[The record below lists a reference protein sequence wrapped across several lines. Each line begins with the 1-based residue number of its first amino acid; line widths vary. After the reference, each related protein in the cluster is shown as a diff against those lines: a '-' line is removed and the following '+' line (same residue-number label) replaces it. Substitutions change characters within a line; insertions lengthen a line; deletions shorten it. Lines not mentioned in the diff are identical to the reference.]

1 MKNRMTFKDYQDMW
15 EDAAANS
22 VGGGNI
28 AGLGVGP
35 DGEPGLTKAQ
45 IKKHKK
51 KARLYDGRTKEGKK
65 FVERILARRAA
76 GEALKKSN

>member
-1 MKNRMTFKDYQDMW
+1 MTFKDYQDMW

-35 DGEPGLTKAQ
+35 DGEPGLTLSL
-45 IKKHKK
+45 IH
-51 KARLYDGRTKEGKK
+51 
-65 FVERILARRAA
+65 I
-76 GEALKKSN
+76 